1 MGVDSYNAK
10 LSTKICFSLQK
21 PHANKSNRELE
32 KNLDNNKI
40 VGTVFMDLSKV
51 FDFIPHELLYSQ
63 NAGLWLR

>member
-1 MGVDSYNAK
+1 MIPIMQNFLPKFVSAYRN
-10 LSTKICFSLQK
+10 
-21 PHANKSNRELE
+21 HME